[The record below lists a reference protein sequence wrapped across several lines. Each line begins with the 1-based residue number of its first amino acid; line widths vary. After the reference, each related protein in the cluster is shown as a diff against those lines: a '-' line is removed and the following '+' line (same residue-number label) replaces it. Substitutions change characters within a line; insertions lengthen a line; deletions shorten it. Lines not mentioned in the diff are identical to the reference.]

1 MKITKVATVI
11 VTWNKLDYVSS
22 LLADINKLD
31 LHNIELDIYVVDN
44 ASTDGTQAYIEQN
57 YPKVKVLQTGSNLG
71 GSGGFSH
78 GLQVVDKLE
87 YDYLWLLDNDV
98 RLDTLA
104 LKPLVETLQTYPE
117 IGLVGSQIHKL
128 DEPNIIQEIGSFI
141 NPVKA
146 HIKTNFGNY
155 SITEIKDTLENQ
167 PYFAVDVCAAAALLV
182 RCEVVRQIGVFE
194 DYFLHFDDVEW
205 CLRAKK
211 ASWVVAANPASIV
224 WHTSPDFKCRPW
236 ISYYDERN
244 LCYCWQKH
252 QPDFVLKR
260 VWVSLPRLIYYAA
273 TGRYFLSKVSIQG
286 FQDFINGIRGKMP
299 GTLPYKEYSLEEILD
314 KPSTLMVQSN
324 IYQDKLQGS
333 ILQKMELDKKVTLW
347 LPPSNQISRLC
358 LWLIAC
364 FRKPVDVTIVNCL
377 SPDLYALN
385 MGKNVYYFTDSGYV
399 HSSVNFVAL
408 MKAIAQTIIDMW
420 HIYWQVRKLKLL
432 K

>member
-1 MKITKVATVI
+1 MKITKLATII
-11 VTWNKLDYVSS
+11 VTWNKLSDVCS
-22 LLADINKLD
+22 LLEDINKLE
-31 LHNIELDIYVVDN
+31 LHDIELDIYVVDN
-44 ASTDGTQAYIEQN
+44 ASTDGTQDYIEQY

-78 GLQVVDKLE
+78 GLQVVSKLE

-104 LKPLVETLQTYPE
+104 LKPLVETLQTYSE
-117 IGLVGSQIHKL
+117 VGLVGSQIRKL

-146 HIKTNFGNY
+146 HVKTNFGNY

-167 PYFAVDVCAAAALLV
+167 PYFTVDVCAAASLLV
-182 RCEVVRQIGVFE
+182 RREVVRQIGVFE

-260 VWVSLPRLIYYAA
+260 VLVSLPRLIYYAA

-286 FQDFINGIRGKMP
+286 FQDFIKGIRGKMP
-299 GTLPYKEYSLEEILD
+299 GTLPYKGYSIEEILD
-314 KPSTLMVQSN
+314 KPSTVMVQSN

-333 ILQKMELDKKVTLW
+333 ILQKMEVDKKITLW
-347 LPPSNQISRLC
+347 LPPQNSLPRLC

-385 MGKNVYYFTDSGYV
+385 MAKNVYYFTDSGYV
-399 HSSVNFVAL
+399 HSSINLVAL
-408 MKAIAQTIIDMW
+408 MNAIAKTIIHLW
-420 HIYWQVRKLKLL
+420 HIYWQVRKLKLS